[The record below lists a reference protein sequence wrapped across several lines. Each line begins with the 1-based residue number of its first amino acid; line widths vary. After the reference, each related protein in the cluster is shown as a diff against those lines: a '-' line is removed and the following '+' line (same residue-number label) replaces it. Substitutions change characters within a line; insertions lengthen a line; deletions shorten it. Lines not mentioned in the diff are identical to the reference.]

1 MKHSRCC
8 PKLPATFRAEFGGTT
23 TPPGGGGAETLGEVR
38 TVDVSLQVRVSQAAS
53 GNGAQ

>member
-23 TPPGGGGAETLGEVR
+23 TPPGGGAETLWEVR